1 MSKLNKSMGK
11 CCIVVATLMFG
22 LIVPAWASMP
32 SDSLGAFASTSDT
45 SAGLLDDVCLEGDCS
60 AYDGSDWVDNGN
72 ACVFE
77 PLDSDTSFMNLQS
90 LPTGS
95 SIFLTN
101 ADGKVITIDGM
112 PLSAN
117 EVGKDPRYTIHET
130 PDGMVQIT
138 DNEKGICFNPHDVVL
153 KDREEVSIVTKTY
166 EEATAGEVGDELL
179 GASSSFPLDLTF
191 GDPETKTTGDYDQCK
206 RAGLNG
212 DLAPTASESCVD
224 GYNAGVLKS
233 GRDDFIPK
241 ECGPGFVGPLPQGES
256 ERCQSMFVQEPIA
269 ITKRDELPSKD
280 EETDLQESKEPE
292 EKGSDEQEVEAVDT
306 QDDAQEEAALEDD
319 ETLKSDTIEAEE
331 ALGEPM
337 ERIETI
343 DEISEDEGL
352 SSNSID
358 VTDSEQSIE
367 VPEGNGIEEDDNKEP
382 ESRMAGNSFYDPT
395 ADDDEISYGDEEDD
409 FLDQETLDDG
419 DDFFSDLKPV
429 EEKAQNSELEDVN
442 TRGVDDLPD
451 GQRPNPDSIETQAL
465 KGESEVV
472 SLELLNQDL
481 KLAEAE
487 VELLKDEKGIFRPKK
502 NSKGQVVMGLVVE
515 IEQDP
520 STDQISESNNLEQ
533 LREKFGLSDEELAEQ
548 IGPCLK
554 ALKAQQVKSLER
566 CLEENPKIGRA
577 HV

>member
-1 MSKLNKSMGK
+1 MLFRS
-11 CCIVVATLMFG
+11 
-22 LIVPAWASMP
+22 
-32 SDSLGAFASTSDT
+32 
-45 SAGLLDDVCLEGDCS
+45 
-60 AYDGSDWVDNGN
+60 
-72 ACVFE
+72 
-77 PLDSDTSFMNLQS
+77 
-90 LPTGS
+90 
-95 SIFLTN
+95 
-101 ADGKVITIDGM
+101 
-112 PLSAN
+112 
-117 EVGKDPRYTIHET
+117 
-130 PDGMVQIT
+130 
-138 DNEKGICFNPHDVVL
+138 
-153 KDREEVSIVTKTY
+153 
-166 EEATAGEVGDELL
+166 
-179 GASSSFPLDLTF
+179 
-191 GDPETKTTGDYDQCK
+191 
-206 RAGLNG
+206 
-212 DLAPTASESCVD
+212 
-224 GYNAGVLKS
+224 
-233 GRDDFIPK
+233 
-241 ECGPGFVGPLPQGES
+241 
-256 ERCQSMFVQEPIA
+256 
-269 ITKRDELPSKD
+269 
-280 EETDLQESKEPE
+280 
-292 EKGSDEQEVEAVDT
+292 
-306 QDDAQEEAALEDD
+306 
-319 ETLKSDTIEAEE
+319 SDTIEAEE

-472 SLELLNQDL
+472 SLKLLNQDL

-566 CLEENPKIGRA
+566 CLEENPSNFGSLVIQTDSF
-577 HV
+577 